1 MKKLYISPIT
11 TLTTIRSEQ
20 PITTSMAVNN
30 TEKVSDTQNIG
41 FVKGDNTSRGSQS
54 VWDDDWSD

>member
-1 MKKLYISPIT
+1 MKKSYISPIT
-11 TLTTIRSEQ
+11 TLTAVRSEK
-20 PITTSMAVNN
+20 PIMASMTVNS

-41 FVKGDNTSRGSQS
+41 FVKSDNTSRSGQS

>member
-1 MKKLYISPIT
+1 MT
-11 TLTTIRSEQ
+11 
-20 PITTSMAVNN
+20 VNN

-41 FVKGDNTSRGSQS
+41 FVKSDNTSRSGQS